1 MGLLNKEWEVPNFH
15 KQAEQQTAMH
25 SYILGGVFKP
35 GGLGGEGAG

>member
-1 MGLLNKEWEVPNFH
+1 MGLLNKEREVSNFH
-15 KQAEQQTAMH
+15 KQAEQQTALR